1 MDITLFISRF
11 LYRIRYQIILGS
23 LVVTALVAYFSK
35 FLPRTYTVTT
45 SIYTGI
51 AYNSTLDTDQPNTV
65 VLNNTF
71 DNLINLTQAKG
82 TLENVSMNLFALSM
96 IHGNAE
102 EDNIYITASHYRDI
116 LKITPDEV
124 KALIDRDSFDKTIEN
139 LQQYKSEDPQNFLFW
154 LFNWSNPYYSYK
166 SLQKTSVTRLANSD
180 LVEISY
186 EADDPGIA
194 LSTVRLIHDELVKT
208 YDGIQYR
215 TVNDIVKHYEEELDK
230 VKKDL
235 NIMENEL
242 TEYNIEH
249 GVINYQEQ
257 TKALTNA
264 LSGFNDRYEIV
275 LKEYESSMVLV
286 KSLEEQMETRG
297 KLFRA
302 NNEFIDLLNELS
314 TINGQITE
322 LEIFGTGTD
331 NEALKALEEK
341 RIQLR
346 DIERK
351 IAEISDQMDEY
362 KYSKEGVA
370 IEELVSRWLEELI
383 KSTRTKAELD
393 VMNNRR
399 EEFIEEYKMF
409 SPVGTQ
415 LNRRERE
422 IRITEQSYL
431 EILHALNLAKLKQKN
446 IQLSSSNLNTISP
459 PTFPLTTDRG
469 KRMLF
474 TIASFLGSII
484 FIIGCNLI
492 IELLDRTL
500 RDAER
505 TRRLTNMPVLG
516 AFTGNVQ
523 LKYRGYIK
531 ACNRISATYMC
542 NRLNSYIQPGKTLY
556 INILSIEDR
565 EGKSFVSQYLL
576 DQWENQGLKARHLVI
591 NEEITLKDHY
601 LQATSFESLYNTTED
616 RNTNIVLVEY
626 PAIYRNSIPVS
637 LLKQADV
644 NILITNAQRVWK
656 TSDDEFIKY
665 LNDMVGDAPLFIY
678 LNNATRET
686 VEDFTGQL
694 PPETSVRTVATRVMY
709 MGLTSGETA
718 VK

>member
-35 FLPRTYTVTT
+35 FLPKTYTVTT

-96 IHGNAE
+96 IHGDSE
-102 EDNIYITASHYRDI
+102 EDNTFITANHYRDL
-116 LKITPDEV
+116 LKIVPDEV
-124 KALIDRDSFDKTIEN
+124 MALIDRNSFEKTVEN
-139 LQQYKSEDPQNFLFW
+139 LKQYKSEDPQNFLFW
-154 LFNWSNPYYSYK
+154 LFNWSSPYYSYK
-166 SLQKTSVTRLANSD
+166 SLQKTSVARLDNSD

-194 LSTVRLIHDELVKT
+194 LSTVRLLHDELVKT

-230 VKKDL
+230 TKKEL
-235 NIMENEL
+235 NTMENEL
-242 TEYNIEH
+242 TDYNIEH

-264 LSGFNDRYEIV
+264 LSGFNDRYEMV
-275 LKEYESSMVLV
+275 LKEYESSTQLV
-286 KSLEEQMETRG
+286 NDLEKQMETRG

-302 NNEFIDLLNELS
+302 NTEFIDLLNELS
-314 TINGQITE
+314 SINGRITE
-322 LEIFGTGTD
+322 LEAFGTGAD
-331 NEALKALEEK
+331 SEANNELEGY
-341 RIQLR
+341 RTQLR
-346 DIERK
+346 DIERE
-351 IAEISDQMDEY
+351 IAVISDQMDEY

-370 IEELVSRWLEELI
+370 IDALVSRWLEELI
-383 KSTRTKAELD
+383 KSTRAKAELD

-399 EEFIEEYKMF
+399 EEFIDEYKAF

-431 EILHALNLAKLKQKN
+431 EILHALNLAKLRQKN

-505 TRRLTNMPVLG
+505 TRRLTKMPVLG

-542 NRLNSYIQPGKTLY
+542 NRLNSYLQPGKTLY

-576 DQWENQGLKARHLVI
+576 DQWENQGLNAKHLVI
-591 NEEITLKDHY
+591 NEDITLKDQY
-601 LQATSFESLYNTTED
+601 LQATSFESIYNETESL
-616 RNTNIVLVEY
+616 NTNIVLVEY

-656 TSDDEFIKY
+656 SSDDEFIKY
-665 LNDMVGDAPLFIY
+665 LNDMVGDSPLFIY
-678 LNNATRET
+678 LNNAARET

-694 PPETSVRTVATRVMY
+694 PPETSVRTVANRIMY